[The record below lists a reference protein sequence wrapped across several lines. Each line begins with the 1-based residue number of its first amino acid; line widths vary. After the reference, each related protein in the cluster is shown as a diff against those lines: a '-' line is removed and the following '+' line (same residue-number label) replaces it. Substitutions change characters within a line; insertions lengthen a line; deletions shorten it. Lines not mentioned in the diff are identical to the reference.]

1 MTSFEIAL
9 DFLTIQSNCF
19 EFFNNSVG
27 SCFWT
32 MESRKSDLTVQSDF
46 FFIFSFPFMTS
57 FEIALDFLTIQ
68 SYCFEFFNNSVGS
81 CFWTMESRK
90 SDLTVQSDFFCHFF
104 FIFYFPFM
112 TSFEFALDFLTIQ
125 SDCFGFFN
133 NSVGSCF

>member
-19 EFFNNSVG
+19 GFFNNSIG

-32 MESRKSDLTVQSDF
+32 MESRKSDLTAQSDF

-68 SYCFEFFNNSVGS
+68 S
-81 CFWTMESRK
+81 
-90 SDLTVQSDFFCHFF
+90 
-104 FIFYFPFM
+104 
-112 TSFEFALDFLTIQ
+112 
-125 SDCFGFFN
+125 DCF
-133 NSVGSCF
+133 